1 LKPGLVLLLS
11 SIAVLFLASS
21 LLADDRSPGIDKSD
35 LPDTSSAAPADFTGT
50 RPSFRLDQAP
60 RLRHPPLRS
69 VLFSTVM
76 PGLGQADNGRW
87 AKASAFIM
95 VGAVLLSRIAV
106 ESDRSDRYLHLSR
119 EALTDE
125 ASQAY
130 YDQYSAHFDRRDRY
144 VWWTAV
150 FWAYGMLDAYVDGHL
165 FGFSRQ

>member
-60 RLRHPPLRS
+60 HLRHPPLRS

-95 VGAVLLSRIAV
+95 VGAVLLSRVAV
-106 ESDRSDRYLHLSR
+106 ESDRSDRYLHLSM